1 MHRDTILNTVLF
13 IGLISV
19 TGCREETPE
28 IHQNQKMD
36 DGKLESSTAA
46 SGALTLPTPES
57 EPAIVAWV
65 EVSELPRSIA
75 VCEEVFWEPDDTL
88 SLRQLIDGSD
98 LVRGRHVLEIGT
110 GTGLV
115 SLCCLDA
122 GAETVVATDINPKA
136 AANALINAK
145 LLGFSSRLDVRIVPR
160 RDPSA
165 YTVIKPDERF
175 DLIISN
181 PPWENQ
187 KPTTVADFAL
197 YDPGFQLM
205 RSLIEDGRKHLKPN
219 GRILLAYGCVTA
231 IHEIERLAKQNG
243 FHFRILDDRSLDS
256 LNEVFLPGMLIEL
269 TPRADNLP
277 R

>member
-1 MHRDTILNTVLF
+1 MGLLF
-13 IGLISV
+13 V
-19 TGCREETPE
+19 MGCTEETPAT
-28 IHQNQKMD
+28 NQKKD
-36 DGKLESSTAA
+36 DGESPNSIAT
-46 SGALTLPTPES
+46 SGALPLPSTEN

-75 VCEEVFWEPDDTL
+75 VCEDVFWEPDDTL
-88 SLRQLIDGSD
+88 SLRRLIDGSD
-98 LVRGRHVLEIGT
+98 LVPGRHLLEIGT

-122 GAETVVATDINPKA
+122 GAEKVVATDINPKA
-136 AANALINAK
+136 AANAAINAE

-205 RSLIEDGRKHLKPN
+205 RSLIENGQQHLKPN

-243 FHFRILDDRSLDS
+243 LQFRILDDRSLDS

-269 TPRADNLP
+269 TPGVDNLP